1 MHVAQSR
8 PAGQDCL
15 AHGIHALAALR
26 LQIEWGADEAL
37 ADEPLDRLISW
48 SCNRLEA
55 KALSGCGN
63 RPARDRHRNPVRQFR
78 RGRSRLLPARP
89 RRPRELRRS
98 RMQPGT
104 VEELRAALAGFDG
117 CGLRDT
123 ATNLVFADG
132 NPDARL
138 MLIGDA
144 PGPDED
150 RSGRPFIGRAGA
162 YLDRMLASIGLD
174 RTEVLLTMLIPWRPP
189 GNRPPTDTEIAA
201 CLPFLMR
208 HIALIRPQRLVLL
221 GALPAKVLL
230 GSRVPRK
237 ARRRCRVGGGRHP
250 RNGFPPGLGHAVPES
265 SNGNPGRPQAILDG
279 PPPAASHNKIGGLT
293 Q

>member
-1 MHVAQSR
+1 M
-8 PAGQDCL
+8 DL
-15 AHGIHALAALR
+15 LAALR

-37 ADEPLDRLISW
+37 ADEPLDRL
-48 SCNRLEA
+48 NLLE
-55 KALSGCGN
+55 LQSPGSESPLRVREEIGP
-63 RPARDRHRNPVRQFR
+63 RPASQPGPPVSA
-78 RGRSRLLPARP
+78 RSFPAVSSQATPPARAAA
-89 RRPRELRRS
+89 LADAA
-98 RMQPGT
+98 GT

-150 RSGRPFIGRAGA
+150 RSGRPFTGRAGA

-208 HIALIRPQRLVLL
+208 HIVLIRPQRLVLL

-230 GSRVPRK
+230 GSRGSRGKPGGDVTWAEAAIPGIGSLPALVMPSPRV
-237 ARRRCRVGGGRHP
+237 AMGT
-250 RNGFPPGLGHAVPES
+250 
-265 SNGNPGRPQAILDG
+265 
-279 PPPAASHNKIGGLT
+279 PAARKQSWTALRLLHRTIK
-293 Q
+293 